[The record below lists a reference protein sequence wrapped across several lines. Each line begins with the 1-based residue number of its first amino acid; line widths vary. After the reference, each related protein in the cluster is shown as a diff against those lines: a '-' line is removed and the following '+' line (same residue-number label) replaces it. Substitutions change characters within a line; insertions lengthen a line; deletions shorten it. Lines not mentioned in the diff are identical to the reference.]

1 MDKVIEI
8 PTQSNNE
15 IKNFLFAPL
24 EPSLHKICIEGKL
37 IPRMTGRLIDGK
49 CEVHLDGRWC
59 YIFDTIES
67 AYTAAAM
74 AANALAIGEG
84 YSHLGAPNKEQ
95 PFAPTVMMLDD
106 IPR

>member
-1 MDKVIEI
+1 MSDVTEI
-8 PTQSNNE
+8 PTRSNTE

-24 EPSLHKICIEGKL
+24 EPSLFKICIEGKI
-37 IPRMTGRLIDGK
+37 IPRMTGRMIDGK

-67 AYTAAAM
+67 AYTAASM

-84 YSHLGAPNKEQ
+84 YSHIGAASKEM
-95 PFAPTVMMLDD
+95 PFAPTVMM
-106 IPR
+106 IGGEQ